1 MRRGWGLTKK
11 SWALLRDHRSLL
23 RFPLYGAAA
32 TIVCA
37 VIVVGP
43 GLYLI
48 DDGKVAVGGP
58 LAVIGFYLL
67 ALIGFYFSVGLAAAA
82 DMIFH
87 GRDATVGDGLAV
99 ARSRFSQIAGWAAI
113 STVIGLVL
121 GALENQGG
129 IAGQI
134 FGRLLAVG
142 WSLITFLAA
151 PVIALEGTG
160 PIETLKRSSSLFRSR
175 WGQQVT
181 GNIAIGGAVFLF
193 GMLPSMALIAI
204 GVLIWASTGFVG
216 ALLVVIGVIGFAIAM
231 LISSALSGIF
241 GVALYRYAL
250 DGETVGGFTAE
261 ELESRGEV
269 EGRPQRS
276 ADRHPRHRLTTR
288 RRAYFVPV
296 GDDFGPWAEVRSSKR
311 RGSLE
316 QTPSTP
322 TSTSFRMR
330 GSSSTVQAISSTSAA
345 SVTDASRRLASAW

>member
-1 MRRGWGLTKK
+1 MSRIRRGWALTKK
-11 SWALLRDHRSLL
+11 SWGVLREHRELV

-37 VIVVGP
+37 AIVVGP

-48 DDGKVAVGGP
+48 DDGKVWFGGP

-87 GRDATVGDGLAV
+87 GREATVADGLAV

-113 STVIGLVL
+113 STIVGLIL
-121 GALENQGG
+121 SALENQGMV
-129 IAGQI
+129 GQI
-134 FGRLLAVG
+134 VSRLLAVG

-160 PIETLKRSSSLFRSR
+160 PIETLKRSASLFKSR

-193 GMLPSMALIAI
+193 GILPSILLIVA
-204 GVLIWASTGFVG
+204 GVLIWASASFAG
-216 ALLVVIGVIGFAIAM
+216 ALLVVVGVIGFAISA
-231 LISSALSGIF
+231 LVSSALSGIF

-250 DGETVGGFTAE
+250 DGEAVGGFTAE
-261 ELESRGEV
+261 EMELAVKRKK
-269 EGRPQRS
+269 GRNAPPT
-276 ADRHPRHRLTTR
+276 A
-288 RRAYFVPV
+288 
-296 GDDFGPWAEVRSSKR
+296 
-311 RGSLE
+311 
-316 QTPSTP
+316 TP
-322 TSTSFRMR
+322 
-330 GSSSTVQAISSTSAA
+330 GTV
-345 SVTDASRRLASAW
+345 